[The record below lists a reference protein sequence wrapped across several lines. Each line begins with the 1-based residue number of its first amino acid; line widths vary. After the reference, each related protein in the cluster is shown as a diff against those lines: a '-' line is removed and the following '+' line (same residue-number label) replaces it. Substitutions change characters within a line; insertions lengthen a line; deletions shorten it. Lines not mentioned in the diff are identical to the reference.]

1 MKFKIVISA
10 LISLIIGGQMA
21 NRYAPA
27 AQGRTV
33 NVTGVAALSNLTPAE
48 AQQLALKRA
57 RQNAIEEVCG
67 VSVQAETFVKNNMLE
82 ADFIHSVSFGH
93 IVAEKIVRW
102 DVAVTQDSKR
112 RPPQIAYRVT
122 IQATVKKE
130 SGKPD
135 PFYQVNCQLNKK
147 VYQSGDEMI
156 ITVTTTKP
164 SYISVL
170 NFSADGSVT
179 LLFPNRIQRGNYLK
193 GMQKLQIPSEAE
205 RTDVMKLQVSTL
217 PGHRKNTEYIQVIAT
232 RERHQLL
239 EGLLLQ
245 GQYGVMDSVN
255 VAATQIARII
265 SAIPLKDRAEH
276 TVFYEVISAQ

>member
-1 MKFKIVISA
+1 
-10 LISLIIGGQMA
+10 
-21 NRYAPA
+21 
-27 AQGRTV
+27 
-33 NVTGVAALSNLTPAE
+33 
-48 AQQLALKRA
+48 
-57 RQNAIEEVCG
+57 
-67 VSVQAETFVKNNMLE
+67 
-82 ADFIHSVSFGH
+82 
-93 IVAEKIVRW
+93 
-102 DVAVTQDSKR
+102 
-112 RPPQIAYRVT
+112 
-122 IQATVKKE
+122 
-130 SGKPD
+130 
-135 PFYQVNCQLNKK
+135 LNKK

-179 LLFPNRIQRGNYLK
+179 LLFPNRIHRDNYLK

-217 PGHRKNTEYIQVIAT
+217 SGHRKNTEYIQVIAT
-232 RERHQLL
+232 RERHHLL
-239 EGLLLQ
+239 EGLLIQ

-276 TVFYEVISAQ
+276 TVFYEVVSAQ

>member
-1 MKFKIVISA
+1 MRLKIVILA
-10 LISLIIGGQMA
+10 LISIIVGSEMSD
-21 NRYAPA
+21 RVAPA
-27 AQGRTV
+27 ADSRTV
-33 NVTGVAALSNLTPAE
+33 NATGVAALSNLTPAE
-48 AQQLALKRA
+48 AQKLALERA
-57 RQNAIEEVCG
+57 RQNAIEKVCG

-82 ADFIHSVSFGH
+82 ADFIHSLSFGH
-93 IVAEKIVRW
+93 IIAEKILRW
-102 DVAVTQDSKR
+102 DASVTQDSKK

-122 IQATVKKE
+122 IRATVKKE
-130 SGKPD
+130 RGKPD

-164 SYISVL
+164 SYLSVL

-179 LLFPNRIQRGNYLK
+179 LLFPNRIHRDNYLR

-239 EGLLLQ
+239 EGLLIQ
-245 GQYGVMDSVN
+245 GQYGVMDSVK

-265 SAIPLKDRAEH
+265 SAIPLKDRAGH
-276 TVFYEVISAQ
+276 TVFYEVVSAQ